1 MGIYQSIYDLL
12 MNAFYAIS
20 DSTLLTGWQDMTLTV
35 LATIAV
41 VFVFAIPFVVVWK
54 VIQMICGR

>member
-20 DSTLLTGWQDMTLTV
+20 DSSLLTGWQDMTLTV